1 MQTRPTRLPSREQVL
16 RARELRRAQTPAEQA
31 LWRMLRG
38 RRFARYKFRRQ
49 RPIGPYF
56 ADFVCIEPLLV
67 VEVDG
72 AHHAGQASYDRARDE
87 FMREQGFRV
96 LRLTNREVLT
106 ELESVSEAILQALE
120 G

>member
-1 MQTRPTRLPSREQVL
+1 MAATMPSREQIQ
-16 RARELRRAQTPAEQA
+16 RARELRRAQTPAEHE
-31 LWRMLRG
+31 LWRLLRG

-56 ADFVCIEPLLV
+56 ADFVCMERRLV
-67 VEVDG
+67 LEVDG
-72 AHHAGQASYDRARDE
+72 AHHADQVSYDRNRDDAL
-87 FMREQGFRV
+87 RALGFRV

-106 ELESVSEAILQALE
+106 EREGAAAAILQALE